1 MPRVLKLSD
10 DKIETLFDA
19 KDFEYLIDKYMGYEA
34 YEAVQYFREL
44 MNEVEEER
52 QEVRST
58 RSDIECQTLD
68 LISRIK
74 LLDEDDREEIAEEF
88 KAIMEDIF
96 GLEE

>member
-10 DKIETLFDA
+10 NKIETLFDA

-34 YEAVQYFREL
+34 VQYFREL
-44 MNEVEEER
+44 MNEVKEER

-58 RSDIECQTLD
+58 RSDIEGQTFD

-88 KAIMEDIF
+88 RAIMEDIF

>member
-10 DKIETLFDA
+10 NKIETLFDA
-19 KDFEYLIDKYMGYEA
+19 KDFEYLIDKYMG

-58 RSDIECQTLD
+58 RSDIESQTLD

-74 LLDEDDREEIAEEF
+74 FFDEDDREEIAEEF
-88 KAIMEDIF
+88 MAIMEDIF

>member
-10 DKIETLFDA
+10 NKIETLFDA
-19 KDFEYLIDKYMGYEA
+19 KDFEYLIDKYMG

-58 RSDIECQTLD
+58 RSDIEGQTLD

-88 KAIMEDIF
+88 GTIMEDIF

>member
-10 DKIETLFDA
+10 NKIETLFDA

-34 YEAVQYFREL
+34 VQYFREL

-52 QEVRST
+52 QEVRSI
-58 RSDIECQTLD
+58 RSDIEGQTLD

-88 KAIMEDIF
+88 RAIMEDIF

>member
-1 MPRVLKLSD
+1 
-10 DKIETLFDA
+10 
-19 KDFEYLIDKYMGYEA
+19 
-34 YEAVQYFREL
+34 

-58 RSDIECQTLD
+58 RSDIQTLD

>member
-10 DKIETLFDA
+10 DKLETLFDA
-19 KDFEYLIDKYMGYEA
+19 KDFEYLIDKYMG

>member
-10 DKIETLFDA
+10 NKIETLFDA

-34 YEAVQYFREL
+34 VQYFREL

-52 QEVRST
+52 QEVKST
-58 RSDIECQTLD
+58 RSDIEGQTLD

>member
-10 DKIETLFDA
+10 NKIETLFDA

-34 YEAVQYFREL
+34 VQYFREL

-52 QEVRST
+52 REGRST
-58 RSDIECQTLD
+58 RSDIEGQTLD

-88 KAIMEDIF
+88 RAIMEDIF

>member
-19 KDFEYLIDKYMGYEA
+19 KDFEYLIDKYMGYEV
-34 YEAVQYFREL
+34 VQYFREL

>member
-34 YEAVQYFREL
+34 VQYFREL

-58 RSDIECQTLD
+58 RSDIEGQTLD

-88 KAIMEDIF
+88 RAIVEDIF

>member
-10 DKIETLFDA
+10 DKIETLFNA
-19 KDFEYLIDKYMGYEA
+19 KDFEYLIDKYMG

>member
-10 DKIETLFDA
+10 DKTETLFDA
-19 KDFEYLIDKYMGYEA
+19 KDFEYLIDKYMG

-58 RSDIECQTLD
+58 RSDIEGQTLD

-74 LLDEDDREEIAEEF
+74 LSDEDDREEIAEEF
-88 KAIMEDIF
+88 RAIMEDIF

>member
-10 DKIETLFDA
+10 NKIETLFDA

-34 YEAVQYFREL
+34 VQYFREL

-52 QEVRST
+52 QEVRSI
-58 RSDIECQTLD
+58 RSDIEGQILD

-88 KAIMEDIF
+88 RAIMEDIF

>member
-10 DKIETLFDA
+10 NKIETLFDA

-34 YEAVQYFREL
+34 VQYFREL

-52 QEVRST
+52 QEVWST
-58 RSDIECQTLD
+58 RSDIESQTLD

-74 LLDEDDREEIAEEF
+74 LFDEDDREEIAEEF
-88 KAIMEDIF
+88 RAIMEDIF

>member
-10 DKIETLFDA
+10 NKIETLFDA
-19 KDFEYLIDKYMGYEA
+19 KDFEYLIDKYMG

-58 RSDIECQTLD
+58 RTDIEGQTLD

-88 KAIMEDIF
+88 GAIMEDIF

>member
-34 YEAVQYFREL
+34 VQYFREL
-44 MNEVEEER
+44 MNEVEEEER

-58 RSDIECQTLD
+58 RSDIEGQTLD

>member
-10 DKIETLFDA
+10 NKIETLFDA
-19 KDFEYLIDKYMGYEA
+19 KDFEYLIDKYMG

-58 RSDIECQTLD
+58 RSDIEGQILD

-88 KAIMEDIF
+88 GAIMEDIF

>member
-10 DKIETLFDA
+10 NKIETLFDA
-19 KDFEYLIDKYMGYEA
+19 KDFEYLIDKYMG

-58 RSDIECQTLD
+58 RSDIESQTLD

-74 LLDEDDREEIAEEF
+74 LFGEDDREEIAEEF
-88 KAIMEDIF
+88 RAIMEDIF

>member
-10 DKIETLFDA
+10 NKIETLFDA
-19 KDFEYLIDKYMGYEA
+19 KDFEYLIDKYMG

-58 RSDIECQTLD
+58 RSDIEGQTFD

-88 KAIMEDIF
+88 RAIMEDIF

>member
-10 DKIETLFDA
+10 NKIETLFDA
-19 KDFEYLIDKYMGYEA
+19 KDFEYLIDKYMG

-58 RSDIECQTLD
+58 RSDIEGQTLD

-88 KAIMEDIF
+88 GAITEDIF

>member
-10 DKIETLFDA
+10 NKIETLFDA
-19 KDFEYLIDKYMGYEA
+19 KDFEYLIDKYMG

-58 RSDIECQTLD
+58 RSDIENQTFN

-88 KAIMEDIF
+88 RAIMEDIF

>member
-34 YEAVQYFREL
+34 VQYFREL

-52 QEVRST
+52 QAVSYT
-58 RSDIECQTLD
+58 HL
-68 LISRIK
+68 RI
-74 LLDEDDREEIAEEF
+74 
-88 KAIMEDIF
+88 
-96 GLEE
+96 

>member
-19 KDFEYLIDKYMGYEA
+19 KDFEYLIDKYMG

-88 KAIMEDIF
+88 EAIMEDIF